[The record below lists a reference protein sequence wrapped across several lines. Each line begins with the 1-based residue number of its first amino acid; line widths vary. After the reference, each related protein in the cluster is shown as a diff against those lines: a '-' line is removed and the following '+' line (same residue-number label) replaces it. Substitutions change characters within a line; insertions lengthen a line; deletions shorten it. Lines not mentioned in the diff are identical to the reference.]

1 MNQSQTLDDYFKKA
15 RTWSDDHFGRI
26 KQSLHRYQ
34 IAFLTAMGLNVVSLA
49 VIGTLAHYQT
59 VVPMLVHHYDN
70 GITTIEPVAQN
81 NAPMNR
87 AQVESDI
94 VRYIQHRES
103 YDVSSYRAQFE
114 LINLLS
120 DNTVE
125 REYLAE
131 QDKSNPAAPI
141 KLLGH
146 TGKREVHIY
155 SINFLDTILENE
167 KDIHKDHY
175 HLAEVVFSLTD
186 LDKVTGKTTQSQYN
200 AMISWHY
207 TNPPASP
214 ETRWQNWDGFE
225 VTRYSKQPRHVE
237 NQP

>member
-15 RTWSDDHFGRI
+15 KTWSDDHFGRV

-34 IAFLTAMGLNVVSLA
+34 VAFLTAMGLNVVSLI
-49 VIGTLAHYQT
+49 VIGMLAHYQT

-103 YDVSSYRAQFE
+103 YDVSSYRTQFE

-120 DNTVE
+120 D
-125 REYLAE
+125 
-131 QDKSNPAAPI
+131 KSNPTAPI

-167 KDIHKDHY
+167 KDIHKDHH

-186 LDKVTGKTTQSQYN
+186 LDKVTGKTMQSHYN
-200 AMISWHY
+200 TMISWHY
-207 TNPPASP
+207 TNPPDSP

-237 NQP
+237 SHS

>member
-1 MNQSQTLDDYFKKA
+1 MNSSQTLDDYFKSA
-15 RTWSDDHFGRI
+15 RSWSDDQFGRI
-26 KQSLHRYQ
+26 KQTCHRYQ
-34 IAFLTAMGLNVVSLA
+34 VAFLTAMGFNVVSLV
-49 VIGTLAHYQT
+49 VIAMLAHYQT

-70 GITTIEPVAQN
+70 GITTVEPVVQN
-81 NAPMNR
+81 NAPVNR

-94 VRYIQHRES
+94 VRYIQYRES

-120 DNTVE
+120 DNAVE
-125 REYLAE
+125 KEYLAE
-131 QDKSNPAAPI
+131 QDKSNAAAPI

-146 TGKREVHIY
+146 TGKRDVHIY
-155 SINFLDTILENE
+155 SINFLDSILENE
-167 KDIHKDHY
+167 KDIHKDHH

-186 LDKVTGKTTQSQYN
+186 LDKVTGKTSQSHFN

-207 TNPPASP
+207 IAPPESP